1 MSAFQII
8 ITIAILLM
16 LVLVSRSRAILFE
29 RVLFFLITLGGIL
42 LVLFPNLASQIAH
55 LVGIG
60 RGTDLVF
67 YLFII
72 FSWFWFNSI
81 SNKLRKNER
90 LITELTRKIAINE
103 PLFGKKQNN

>member
-1 MSAFQII
+1 MSVFQIL

-29 RVLFFLITLGGIL
+29 RALFFIITLGGIL
-42 LVLFPNLASQIAH
+42 LVLFPDLASRVAH

-81 SNKLRKNER
+81 SNKIRRNER
-90 LITELTRKIAINE
+90 LLTEITRKMAINA
-103 PLFGKKQNN
+103 PFFGKTKSD